1 MNDVPPGTNLQRN
14 WVGIRLRLPDSSVS
28 GNIDQEAYPTNLK
41 RIGGIA
47 MDRTGSGV
55 QENATALLAGDHA
68 GSIRAVVFDGGHT
81 LIAYTPYGYSPTH
94 HGSNPQPAFNGE
106 IFDQH
111 IKGYILGNGYRA
123 YSPSLGRFH
132 RPDELSPFGEGGL
145 NAYAY
150 CAGDP
155 VNRTDPDGHLAKFLR
170 PAFRAIFGRTAPIPM
185 HGDLVNARNLLLDPG
200 LTKAFRYYPKP
211 INNVK
216 TILPGVVTFTDATKK
231 GPRLNIVAHGSRYQG
246 AALARI
252 GKGRGVGPE
261 DLKNLLTNSGEDF
274 SQYSTLRTV
283 MCYSAEGGA
292 NSFAAQLSRSTGL
305 PVKGFDST
313 VTLVGG
319 DPKSGN
325 YPAMAR
331 IRMVKVKGPRS
342 VWGDKYRPV
351 TYYPE

>member
-1 MNDVPPGTNLQRN
+1 
-14 WVGIRLRLPDSSVS
+14 
-28 GNIDQEAYPTNLK
+28 
-41 RIGGIA
+41 
-47 MDRTGSGV
+47 MDHTGSDG
-55 QENATALLAGDHA
+55 QDDLTALFAGDQT
-68 GSIRAVVFDGGHT
+68 GSIHAVLLDHVHT
-81 LIAYTPYGYSPTH
+81 LIAYTPYGYTPIR
-94 HGSNPQPAFNGE
+94 HGISPQPAFNGE
-106 IFDQH
+106 IFDKH

-155 VNRTDPDGHLAKFLR
+155 VNRADPDGHLAKFLR
-170 PAFRAIFGRTAPIPM
+170 PAFRAIFGSTAPIPM

-200 LTKAFRYYPKP
+200 LTKAYRYYPKP
-211 INNVK
+211 INDVK

-246 AALARI
+246 AALASI
-252 GKGRGVGPE
+252 GKGRGVGPQ
-261 DLKNLLTNSGEDF
+261 DLQNLLTNSGVDF
-274 SQYSTLRTV
+274 SQYSSLRTV
-283 MCYSAEGGA
+283 MCYSAQGGA

-331 IRMVKVKGPRS
+331 IRVVKVKGPRRA
-342 VWGDKYRPV
+342 WGDKYQPV